1 MTGFGRLKVLSE
13 LTRMRLSLFV
23 AMSAATGFAVAT
35 YRLTWGILV
44 PSLGCVLLAAGCS
57 MLNQYQ
63 ERKLDAV
70 MSRTRARPI
79 PSGAVVPL
87 HALALAIVLIVM
99 ALIVLAVGC
108 GLLATL
114 FGLSALVLYN
124 GVYTWMKRRSAFAA
138 VPGAFIGAL
147 GPAIGWVA
155 GGGAVSSPTLLA
167 LATVFFLWQVPHFWL
182 LSLNYP
188 ADYTEAGYPSAVT
201 RMGKDRLYRVGL
213 VWITCTAVATLAL
226 PLFGLLSSVA
236 LYLVLCAAAALL
248 GGVLV
253 RTAWR
258 PALASVR
265 YRVSFAG
272 VNVFVLVTMIL
283 LIVESGL

>member
-1 MTGFGRLKVLSE
+1 MTGLGRLRLLAQ
-13 LTRMRLSLFV
+13 LTRIRLSIFV
-23 AMSAATGFAVAT
+23 ALSAATGFAVAT

-70 MSRTRARPI
+70 MSRTRSRPI
-79 PSGAVVPL
+79 PSGDVAPR
-87 HALALAIVLIVM
+87 HALAFSIVLIISAM
-99 ALIVLAVGC
+99 FVLAVWC

-124 GVYTWMKRRSAFAA
+124 GIYTPMKRRFAFAA
-138 VPGAFIGAL
+138 VPGALVGAM

-155 GGGAVSSPTLLA
+155 GDGAVLSPTLLA
-167 LATVFFLWQVPHFWL
+167 LTTVFFLWQVPHFWL

-188 ADYTEAGYPSAVT
+188 TDYAEAGYPSAVT
-201 RMGKDRLYRVGL
+201 RMGMDRLYRVGL
-213 VWITCTAVATLAL
+213 TWITCTAVATLSL

-236 LYLVLCAAAALL
+236 LYLVLCATAVLL
-248 GGVLV
+248 GGLLLKI
-253 RTAWR
+253 ALR
-258 PALASVR
+258 PALDSVR